1 MPTTPQATRLRQ
13 RAATLR
19 ALARRIES
27 LSVLEL
33 HRKAGA
39 DTWVGPS
46 PYVCAEMLRAHRERL
61 LAAADDLWATASR
74 FEREAD
80 EIDAAALADP
90 LAGPLPDAARVG

>member
-27 LSVLEL
+27 LAVLDL
-33 HRKAGA
+33 HRQAGA

-46 PYVCAEMLRAHRERL
+46 PYMCAEMLRAHRGRL

-74 FEREAD
+74 FEREAE
-80 EIDAAALADP
+80 EIDAAALAES